1 MTDIENRL
9 DGMCDMFHDKALRPI
24 AEAVAEGRRLTRRE
38 GLVLARTYDL
48 PALGQLASLVRRR
61 RCGATTW
68 YIVNHHIN
76 YSNVC
81 KNRCRFCAFRRTA
94 EAADAYVM
102 PLEEVMAEAARADEQ
117 GATEIHIVGS
127 LHPELPFE
135 YYLEMIGG
143 IHQRYPQIHLQA
155 FTAVEIAHLAD
166 RAGASTGEVLK
177 ALKEAGLGSL
187 PGGGAE
193 VFSRRVRELV
203 CPEKL
208 PAADWL
214 RIMGEAHGIGL
225 PSNATMLYG
234 HVETDEEW
242 VDHMLALRE
251 QQDASGGFM
260 TFIPL
265 AFHPDNTDLKPA
277 SGSAA
282 TAMMDL
288 RVMAL
293 GRLMLDNI
301 PHIKAFWIML
311 GLPLAQ
317 LTQHFGADD
326 IDGTVVQERI
336 THAAGATTPQALT
349 VDELC
354 GMIRQAG
361 FDPVERNTVYR
372 RVLRNECGWN
382 LAD

>member
-48 PALGQLASLVRRR
+48 PALGQLASMARRR
-61 RCGATTW
+61 RSGATTW

-94 EAADAYVM
+94 GAADAYVM
-102 PLEEVMAEAARADEQ
+102 PLEEVMAGAARADEQ

-127 LHPELPFE
+127 LHPELPFD

-143 IHQRYPQIHLQA
+143 IHQRHPQIHLQA

-166 RAGASTGEVLK
+166 RAGASTGEVLAK
-177 ALKEAGLGSL
+177 LKQAGLGSL

-242 VDHMLALRE
+242 VDHMLALRR

-265 AFHPDNTDLKPA
+265 AFHPYNTDLKPA

-282 TAMMDL
+282 TAMTDL

-293 GRLMLDNI
+293 GRLLLDNI

-311 GLPLAQ
+311 GLPPAQ
-317 LTQHFGADD
+317 LAQHFGADD

-372 RVLRNECGWN
+372 RVLRAEHGWS